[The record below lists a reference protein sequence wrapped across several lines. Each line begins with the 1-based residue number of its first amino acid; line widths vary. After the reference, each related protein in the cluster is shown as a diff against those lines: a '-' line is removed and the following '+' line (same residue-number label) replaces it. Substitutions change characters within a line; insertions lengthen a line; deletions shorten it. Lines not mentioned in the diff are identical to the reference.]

1 MVKKTYI
8 VPAMQVDE
16 TEIEG
21 VLAMSIQLSNE
32 SGNEEYVKE
41 QDGGERNGNWNIDW

>member
-1 MVKKTYI
+1 MRKTYI

-21 VLAMSIQLSNE
+21 VLAMSIQMSNE
-32 SGNEEYVKE
+32 SGNEEYAKE
-41 QDGGERNGNWNIDW
+41 YK